1 MDAVLKFLAQLRSTW
16 DGLSTIHRW
25 LAVGILASL
34 LVSSVAVYVIST
46 SITYVPL
53 ASGVPVEESGAIL
66 AQLESAS
73 IPYRLENGGSVIL
86 VPEEQLAKARVEL
99 ASKGVISRGG
109 KGYELFDDMSL
120 GATPFVQNVTY
131 LRALQAELARSI
143 MQLEPVASARV
154 LIARAEPTPFLRDQ
168 QPTTAS
174 VVIKLKPGMGIHRSM
189 AAGIVSLVARSV
201 EGLRPENVTVVDS
214 TGRLLSEPSKNAEGL
229 TASELEV
236 RRELEDY
243 LSSKAEEL
251 LARHLGAGRALVRV
265 SADLSRQKVRE
276 TRETYSP
283 EDRAVRSE
291 QIVSSESGGPTS
303 RGVAGVASNTGTQP
317 VSASTTTAPR
327 TREETTYTDYL
338 VSKTT
343 REMESRFGDLQRLS
357 VAVVVDLSP
366 REGAEVISIKDVED
380 IVKQAVGFQ
389 TGRDSIKVTNAA
401 LAGDLPPPEPVE
413 PSLVDK
419 AHAYVQ
425 LARNASVVVAFVF
438 LALTVFMLARR
449 LTALTLPL
457 PPRESSASS
466 SAARSGSGGA
476 VDDRHRFIELA
487 LADPKALAEVLSELL
502 RGGPEA
508 AVVDAGEA
516 T

>member
-1 MDAVLKFLAQLRSTW
+1 A
-16 DGLSTIHRW
+16 
-25 LAVGILASL
+25 ASD
-34 LVSSVAVYVIST
+34 VYKRQ
-46 SITYVPL
+46 PL

-99 ASKGVISRGG
+99 ASKGVMSRGG
-109 KGYELFDDMSL
+109 KGYELFDEMSL

-214 TGRLLSEPSKNAEGL
+214 TGRLLSEPSKNTEGL

-236 RRELEDY
+236 RRELEEY
-243 LSSKAEEL
+243 LSLKAEEL

-317 VSASTTTAPR
+317 VSASTSASR

-343 REMESRFGDLQRLS
+343 REMESRFGDVQRLS
-357 VAVVVDLSP
+357 VAVVVELSP
-366 REGAEVISIKDVED
+366 REGAEVISIKDVEE

-389 TGRDSIKVTNAA
+389 AGRDSIKVTNAA

-457 PPRESSASS
+457 PLPSRESSASALATATATASSS
-466 SAARSGSGGA
+466 SATSGLGVA
-476 VDDRHRFIELA
+476 VDERNRFIEMA
-487 LADPKALAEVLSELL
+487 LADPRALAEVLSELL

>member
-1 MDAVLKFLAQLRSTW
+1 MDAVLKFLSQIRAVWS
-16 DGLSTIHRW
+16 GLSTIHRW
-25 LAVGILASL
+25 LAIGVLSCL

-46 SITYVPL
+46 SIEYVPL
-53 ASGVPVEESGAIL
+53 VGGLAVEDSGPIL
-66 AQLESAS
+66 SQLESAS
-73 IPYRLENGGSVIL
+73 IPYRLESGGTVIL
-86 VPEEQLAKARVEL
+86 VPKEQLAKARVEL
-99 ASKGVISRGG
+99 ASKGSMSRGG
-109 KGYELFDDMSL
+109 RGYELFDDMSL

-154 LIARAEPTPFLRDQ
+154 LIARAEPTPFIRDQ

-174 VVIKLKPGMGIHRSM
+174 VVIKLKPGTGISRSM
-189 AAGIVSLVARSV
+189 AAGIVSLVSRSV

-214 TGRLLSEPSKNAEGL
+214 SGRLLSEPSKNSEGL

-265 SADLSRQKVRE
+265 SADLSRQKIRE
-276 TRETYSP
+276 TRESYSP
-283 EDRAVRSE
+283 EERAVRSE
-291 QIVSSESGGPTS
+291 QIVSSESGGGSSP

-317 VSASTTTAPR
+317 VSTTVNNSR

-343 REMESRFGDLQRLS
+343 REMESRVGDLQRLS

-366 REGAEVISIKDVED
+366 REGAEVISIKEVEE

-401 LAGDLPPPEPVE
+401 LTGELPPPEPAGPTLVE
-413 PSLVDK
+413 Q

-449 LTALTLPL
+449 LTVLTLPSR
-457 PPRESSASS
+457 PPTLSAVPTT
-466 SAARSGSGGA
+466 G
-476 VDDRHRFIELA
+476 DEDRNRFVELA
-487 LADPKALAEVLSELL
+487 LADPKALADVLSALL
-502 RGGPEA
+502 RGRPETTPMET
-508 AVVDAGEA
+508 GEA

>member
-99 ASKGVISRGG
+99 ASKGVMSRGG

-466 SAARSGSGGA
+466 SAARSGSDGA